1 MQLDCQNISQI
12 KGNDPPNYDPLKM
25 KEGKL
30 IVDLS
35 IPKICALKMKL
46 TVDPAIAHPITI
58 QSMIFNQQNFFG
70 ERSAQ
75 DETYGGFSLGYCQNI
90 SRVTGID
97 PLRSA

>member
-46 TVDPAIAHPITI
+46 TVDP
-58 QSMIFNQQNFFG
+58 SMPKICALKMKLTG
-70 ERSAQ
+70 VGDIIEKII
-75 DETYGGFSLGYCQNI
+75 Y
-90 SRVTGID
+90 SR
-97 PLRSA
+97 